1 MTIVYGILG
10 LGFLVFF
17 HELGHFLAAR
27 LFGVKVEAFSIGMGP
42 VLLHRG
48 FRGTDYRISL
58 IPLGG
63 YCAMKGENDWRTALE
78 ENKNVIEGDK
88 DSFYG
93 IHPLKRL
100 LIAFAGPFFNFVF
113 ACIAFFVIAL
123 IGYKYYDAGTT
134 VKMADDVYEGV
145 ASPAH
150 EAGMLSGD
158 TITAI
163 DGNKVEY
170 FTEISEYIA
179 MNADKDIKIS
189 FIRNGESLEITVH
202 TVLDKNTGAGKLGI
216 VSPEF
221 DKERHYGPYPFFAAV
236 GQGFYKA
243 SNMLFVTV
251 KSIGVLFSGVKIT
264 SAVAGPARITTMLG
278 GAVKEGFK
286 AGLGIGV
293 VSTFEFLAL
302 ISISLFITNLLP
314 IPILDGG
321 LILFAFI
328 ECVFRRKMHPK
339 VLYYIQFI
347 GIAFIALLLV
357 IAIASDFRYFI
368 GKEGKL

>member
-1 MTIVYGILG
+1 
-10 LGFLVFF
+10 
-17 HELGHFLAAR
+17 
-27 LFGVKVEAFSIGMGP
+27 
-42 VLLHRG
+42 
-48 FRGTDYRISL
+48 
-58 IPLGG
+58 
-63 YCAMKGENDWRTALE
+63 
-78 ENKNVIEGDK
+78 
-88 DSFYG
+88 
-93 IHPLKRL
+93 
-100 LIAFAGPFFNFVF
+100 
-113 ACIAFFVIAL
+113 
-123 IGYKYYDAGTT
+123 
-134 VKMADDVYEGV
+134 
-145 ASPAH
+145 
-150 EAGMLSGD
+150 
-158 TITAI
+158 
-163 DGNKVEY
+163 
-170 FTEISEYIA
+170 

-293 VSTFEFLAL
+293 VSTLEFLAL

>member
-1 MTIVYGILG
+1 VTIVYGILG

-113 ACIAFFVIAL
+113 ACIAFFVVAL
-123 IGYKYYDAGTT
+123 MGYTYYDAGTT
-134 VKMADDVYEGV
+134 VQMADEAYEGIE
-145 ASPAH
+145 SPAH
-150 EAGMLSGD
+150 ESGMISGD
-158 TITAI
+158 AI
-163 DGNKVEY
+163 IALDGKPVEY
-170 FTEISEYIA
+170 FSEISEYIS
-179 MNADKDIKIS
+179 MNADKDVVVK
-189 FIRNGESLEITVH
+189 FLRNGEEHEITVH
-202 TVLDKNTGAGKLGI
+202 TILDKDTGAGKMGV
-216 VSPEF
+216 VSQKF
-221 DKERHYGPYPFFAAV
+221 DKERHYGPYPFFAAA
-236 GQGFYKA
+236 GQGVYKA
-243 SNMLFVTV
+243 VDMLCVTV

-264 SAVAGPARITTMLG
+264 SAVAGPVRITTMLG
-278 GAVKEGFK
+278 GAVKEGLK
-286 AGLGIGV
+286 HGLGIAV
-293 VSTFEFLAL
+293 VSTMQFLAL

-328 ECVFRRKMHPK
+328 ESVFRRKMHPK
-339 VLYYIQFI
+339 VLYYIQFV
-347 GIAFIALLLV
+347 GIAFIALLLLL
-357 IAIASDFRYFI
+357 AIASDLHYFI
-368 GKEGKL
+368 K

>member
-48 FRGTDYRISL
+48 YKGTDYRISL

-78 ENKNVIEGDK
+78 ENKSVIEGEK

-113 ACIAFFVIAL
+113 VFIAFFVIAL

-134 VKMADDVYEGV
+134 VKMADEVYENIS
-145 ASPAH
+145 SPAH
-150 EAGMLSGD
+150 EAGMRSGD
-158 TITAI
+158 TIIAL

-170 FTEISEYIA
+170 YAEIFEYIA
-179 MNADKDIKIS
+179 LNADKDIAIT
-189 FIRNGESLEITVH
+189 FLRDGNTMELTVH
-202 TVLDKNTGAGKLGI
+202 SVLDKDTGAGKIGI
-216 VSPEF
+216 APTEF
-221 DKERHYGPYPFFAAV
+221 NKERKYGPYPFFAAA
-236 GQGFYKA
+236 GQGVYKTF
-243 SNMLFVTV
+243 NELYVTV

-264 SAVAGPARITTMLG
+264 KVVAGPVRMTTMIG
-278 GAVKEGFK
+278 GAVKAGFK
-286 AGLGIGV
+286 EGLGFGV
-293 VSTFEFLAL
+293 VSTLEFLAL

>member
-48 FRGTDYRISL
+48 YKGTDYRISL

-134 VKMADDVYEGV
+134 VKMADEVYEGV
-145 ASPAH
+145 VSPAH

-158 TITAI
+158 TITAL

-179 MNADKDIKIS
+179 MNADKDIRIS
-189 FIRNGESLEITVH
+189 FIRNGEPLEITVH

-293 VSTFEFLAL
+293 VSTMEFLAL

-339 VLYYIQFI
+339 VLYYIQFV
-347 GIAFIALLLV
+347 GIAIIALLLV
-357 IAIASDFRYFI
+357 IAIASDFHYFI
-368 GKEGKL
+368 NKSK

>member
-78 ENKNVIEGDK
+78 ENKSVIEGEK

-113 ACIAFFVIAL
+113 ACIAFFVVAL
-123 IGYKYYDAGTT
+123 IGYTYHDAGTT
-134 VKMADDVYEGV
+134 VQMADEVYEGIE
-145 ASPAH
+145 SPAH
-150 EAGMLSGD
+150 VAGMISGD
-158 TITAI
+158 TIIAL
-163 DGNKVEY
+163 DGKPVEY
-170 FTEISEYIA
+170 FSEISEFIS
-179 MNADKDIKIS
+179 MNADKDVAVK
-189 FIRNGESLEITVH
+189 FLRNGEEHEITVH
-202 TVLDKNTGAGKLGI
+202 TLLDKDTGAGKMGI
-216 VSPEF
+216 VSQKF
-221 DKERHYGPYPFFAAV
+221 DKERHYGPYPFFAAA
-236 GQGFYKA
+236 GQGVYKA
-243 SNMLFVTV
+243 VDMLCVTV

-264 SAVAGPARITTMLG
+264 SAVAGPVRITTMLG
-278 GAVKEGFK
+278 GAVKEGLK
-286 AGLGIGV
+286 YGLGIAV
-293 VSTFEFLAL
+293 VSTMQFLAL

-314 IPILDGG
+314 IPVLDGG

-339 VLYYIQFI
+339 VLYYIQFV

-357 IAIASDFRYFI
+357 LAIASDLHYFI
-368 GKEGKL
+368 K

>member
-42 VLLHRG
+42 VILHRG
-48 FRGTDYRISL
+48 YKGTDYRISL

-113 ACIAFFVIAL
+113 ACIAFFVVAL
-123 IGYKYYDAGTT
+123 IGYTYYDAGTT
-134 VKMADDVYEGV
+134 VQMADEVYEGIE
-145 ASPAH
+145 SPAH
-150 EAGMLSGD
+150 ESGMISGD
-158 TITAI
+158 AI
-163 DGNKVEY
+163 IALDGKLVEY
-170 FTEISEYIA
+170 FSEISEYIS
-179 MNADKDIKIS
+179 MNADKDVAVK
-189 FIRNGESLEITVH
+189 FLRNGEEHEITVH
-202 TVLDKNTGAGKLGI
+202 TILDKDTGAGKMGV
-216 VSPEF
+216 VSQKF
-221 DKERHYGPYPFFAAV
+221 DKERHYGPYPFFAAA
-236 GQGFYKA
+236 GQGVYKA
-243 SNMLFVTV
+243 VDMLCVTV

-264 SAVAGPARITTMLG
+264 SAVAGPVRITTMLG
-278 GAVKEGFK
+278 GAVKEGLK
-286 AGLGIGV
+286 HGLGIAV
-293 VSTFEFLAL
+293 VSTMQFLAL

-339 VLYYIQFI
+339 VLYYIQFV
-347 GIAFIALLLV
+347 GIAFIALLLLL
-357 IAIASDFRYFI
+357 AIASDLHYFI
-368 GKEGKL
+368 K